1 MHSSSM
7 KTVHTR
13 LDHLWVQLQRRRAV
27 GLSMAWGWVGRGWA
41 GAHPPRRH
49 PERAW
54 RQQTGGRGRR
64 GSSQTTRNHRRTAGA
79 QPARRHPERAWRQ
92 QTGGKGRSGSS
103 QTTRKHRRT
112 VGAGCS
118 LREGLKGRLWLA
130 GAQILHCKWGLFVF
144 VVMRRW
150 GGWKKAGPMVRVMV
164 LCGLACVKNASRL
177 MEN

>member
-13 LDHLWVQLQRRRAV
+13 LDHLWVQLQRRRAA
-27 GLSMAWGWVGRGWA
+27 GLSMVWGWVGGGWA
-41 GAHPPRRH
+41 GARPPRRH

-54 RQQTGGRGRR
+54 RQQTGGR
-64 GSSQTTRNHRRTAGA
+64 
-79 QPARRHPERAWRQ
+79 
-92 QTGGKGRSGSS
+92 GRSGSS

-118 LREGLKGRLWLA
+118 LRAGLKGRLWLA
-130 GAQILHCKWGLFVF
+130 EALILHCKWGLFVF

-150 GGWKKAGPMVRVMV
+150 GCWKKAGPMVRVMV